1 MSTLNHYTEPQIIN
15 FNTLSKHA
23 YIEFYLNGKRIRIA
37 NGDTL
42 LQRIKPNRCQSIE
55 ERNQLLSKLH
65 FELKKALESG
75 KYPVK
80 QTPEAKIPQPT
91 FVDNPVETISQS
103 AIQLLFKA
111 VRSKLRDDLSKKY
124 KRNLK
129 SVYRQFKK
137 FATEDELN
145 SSITSI
151 STTRIESFLL
161 QFNKSGT
168 YYMNK
173 RRDLGVLFSAA
184 GRLIDQSVEVIQKSK
199 KKKSKAKLHKAYERD
214 QLKPILSYLKAHNP
228 NLYICSLLTYGAWL
242 RPHEEVRLLTV
253 GNFKNDLSEVH
264 LSGEENKGGRVRV
277 VHIPEYIRV
286 ELRDKLDGLGRHDNI
301 FSLNEVP
308 FNEYYFN
315 TQWSRAWA
323 KMYKLGLIFED
334 QTIYSF
340 RHTAAVQLYRR
351 TKDVH
356 LLQQLLGHSAITVT
370 LKYLRNLGEI
380 NSEEL
385 AKYAPQLEF

>member
-1 MSTLNHYTEPQIIN
+1 MFTIPTIVVSDDLTQR
-15 FNTLSKHA
+15 A
-23 YIEFYLNGKRIRIA
+23 YITFYFHNNRVREYNGKKIGLRISPNKATSLEQR
-37 NGDTL
+37 NEL
-42 LQRIKPNRCQSIE
+42 LE
-55 ERNQLLSKLH
+55 KLR
-65 FELKKALESG
+65 FEFHKALEANS
-75 KYPVK
+75 YPLVETSLEQK
-80 QTPEAKIPQPT
+80 PQPREKT
-91 FVDNPVETISQS
+91 KHDEIPKHDSCIR
-103 AIQLLFKA
+103 LLFKA
-111 VRSKLRDDLSKKY
+111 IRAKLQSDLSKKY

-129 SVYRQFKK
+129 SIYRQFKK
-137 FATEDELN
+137 HMSTEEL
-145 SSITSI
+145 SGPITSI
-151 STTRIESFLL
+151 SASRIDLFLN
-161 QFNKSGT
+161 QFRSSGT

-184 GRLIDQSVEVIQKSK
+184 GRIIDQPVETIQKSQ
-199 KKKSKAKLHKAYERD
+199 KKKSKAVLHKAYEQE
-214 QLKPILSYLKAHNP
+214 QLKPILSYLKANNP

-253 GNFKNDLSEVH
+253 GNFKNNLSEVH

-286 ELRDKLDGLGRHDNI
+286 ELRSKLAGLGRHDNI
-301 FSLNEVP
+301 FSLNEAP

-323 KMYKLGLIFED
+323 KMHKLGLIFED

>member
-1 MSTLNHYTEPQIIN
+1 MFTIPTIVTSDDLNQRSYITFYFNGIRAREYNGNKIRVQIN
-15 FNTLSKHA
+15 
-23 YIEFYLNGKRIRIA
+23 
-37 NGDTL
+37 
-42 LQRIKPNRCQSIE
+42 PNRADSIVK
-55 ERNQLLSKLH
+55 RNELLEKLR
-65 FELKKALESG
+65 FEIHKALDTNNYPSG
-75 KYPVK
+75 KSLKDNAATKLP
-80 QTPEAKIPQPT
+80 
-91 FVDNPVETISQS
+91 FVEEKLSIVPLS
-103 AIQLLFKA
+103 AHCLLFRGI
-111 VRSKLRDDLSKKY
+111 RSKLRSDLSKKY

-129 SVYRQFKK
+129 SIYRQFTS
-137 FATEDELN
+137 FMTADELN
-145 SSITSI
+145 GSLTAI
-151 STTRIESFLL
+151 SVIKIDSFLS
-161 QFNKSGT
+161 QFNSSGT

-184 GRLIDQSVEVIQKSK
+184 GRIIDKPVETVQRSQR
-199 KKKSKAKLHKAYERD
+199 KKSKAKLHKPYEMD
-214 QLKPILSYLKAHNP
+214 QLKPILNYLKANQP

-242 RPHEEVRLLTV
+242 RPHEEVRLLTL
-253 GNFKNDLSEVH
+253 GSFKSDLSEVH

-286 ELRDKLDGLGRHDNI
+286 ELRGKLAGLGRHDNI
-301 FSLNEVP
+301 FSLNAVP

-323 KMYKLGLIFED
+323 KMHKLGLIFED

-380 NSEEL
+380 DSEQL
-385 AKYAPQLEF
+385 AKYAPQLEL

>member
-1 MSTLNHYTEPQIIN
+1 MFTIPTIVVSDDLTQR
-15 FNTLSKHA
+15 A
-23 YIEFYLNGKRIRIA
+23 YITFYFNNNRVREYNGKKIGLHISPNKATSLTQRSE
-37 NGDTL
+37 L
-42 LQRIKPNRCQSIE
+42 LE
-55 ERNQLLSKLH
+55 KLR
-65 FELKKALESG
+65 FEFHKALEANS
-75 KYPVK
+75 YPLTKTKPVQK
-80 QTPEAKIPQPT
+80 PQLQEIAKPNELPIH
-91 FVDNPVETISQS
+91 DSCIY
-103 AIQLLFKA
+103 LLFKA
-111 VRSKLRDDLSKKY
+111 TRAKLQSDLSKKY

-129 SVYRQFKK
+129 SIYRQFKK
-137 FATEDELN
+137 YMSNEDLSGPITLISASKIDLFLN
-145 SSITSI
+145 
-151 STTRIESFLL
+151 
-161 QFNKSGT
+161 QFRSSGT

-184 GRLIDQSVEVIQKSK
+184 GRLIDQPVETIQKSQ
-199 KKKSKAKLHKAYERD
+199 KKKSKAVLHKAYEKK
-214 QLKPILSYLKAHNP
+214 QLKPILNYLKVNNP

-242 RPHEEVRLLTV
+242 RPHEEVRLLTM
-253 GNFKNDLSEVH
+253 GSFKSDLSEVH

-286 ELRDKLDGLGRHDNI
+286 ELRGKLAGLGRHDNI
-301 FSLNEVP
+301 FSLNAVP

-323 KMYKLGLIFED
+323 KMHKLGLIFED

-380 NSEEL
+380 DSEQL
-385 AKYAPQLEF
+385 AKYAPQLEL

>member
-1 MSTLNHYTEPQIIN
+1 MFTIPTIVVSDDLTQR
-15 FNTLSKHA
+15 A
-23 YIEFYLNGKRIRIA
+23 YITFYFQNNRVREYNGKKIGLRISPNKATSLEQR
-37 NGDTL
+37 NEL
-42 LQRIKPNRCQSIE
+42 LE
-55 ERNQLLSKLH
+55 KLR
-65 FELKKALESG
+65 FEFHKALEANS
-75 KYPVK
+75 YPLVEAL
-80 QTPEAKIPQPT
+80 PEQKPQPQEKT
-91 FVDNPVETISQS
+91 KQDEIPTQDSCIS
-103 AIQLLFKA
+103 LLFKA
-111 VRSKLRDDLSKKY
+111 IRAKLQSDLSKKY

-129 SVYRQFKK
+129 SIYRQFKK
-137 FATEDELN
+137 HMSTEEL
-145 SSITSI
+145 SGPITSI
-151 STTRIESFLL
+151 STSRIDLFLN
-161 QFNKSGT
+161 QFRSSGT

-184 GRLIDQSVEVIQKSK
+184 GRIIDQQVETIQKSQ
-199 KKKSKAKLHKAYERD
+199 KKKSKAVLHKSYEQD
-214 QLKPILSYLKAHNP
+214 QLKPILSYLKARNP

-277 VHIPEYIRV
+277 VHIPEYIRA
-286 ELRDKLDGLGRHDNI
+286 ELRGKLAGLGRHDNI
-301 FSLNEVP
+301 FSLNSVP